1 MKFFFSILL
10 IICFSFINLIANEQS
25 SVIDL
30 SKSQWEYKWGDSP
43 FKNNI
48 PLWTNKEDTSIK
60 WEKIEFPSNPPQR
73 NNQTNAWF
81 RVKIPDNLPLN
92 PYLYI
97 FSTDLINEVYYQDK
111 KIYGFGDF
119 DINGKGKFIGWPWHF
134 MQVPSNS
141 SGEYLYFRLYSN
153 YIDIGLWGEILISSK
168 AYIYEKLLKN
178 DIPKIIVGAISI
190 FVALFFLVSFLSKFK
205 KIEFLILGLL
215 FLTQGLNVFFS
226 AKIID
231 IYFYYPL
238 LTQYILAFAFLSFP
252 LGMAMYMDKL
262 INIKVPF
269 NLIKRLWQIHL
280 IYIIVSILG
289 ILFNFIELPSIYVY
303 FDIFY
308 NFISLP
314 ILTIYIV
321 YFFFKG
327 DKETKIIT
335 SSFFIISI
343 YWLYSSLIANELVPW
358 EEYPSDLAVFLCL
371 LLLAYSLI
379 NKLNYTQELENTK
392 KELIL
397 LSSTDYLTKLY
408 NRKEI
413 DLILKKSINFYK
425 RYKDNFSVILL
436 DIDYFKE
443 TNDEYGHLIGDQ
455 VLISFSNILNKYT
468 REVDSI
474 GRWGGEEFIIIC
486 QNTKKEEAIILA
498 QKLKKIIENYKFKDI
513 GHKTASFGVVSYNDG
528 ESLNEL
534 LLRADQ
540 AMYRSKLK
548 GRNTVTSN

>member
-413 DLILKKSINFYK
+413 DLILKKIN
-425 RYKDNFSVILL
+425 
-436 DIDYFKE
+436 
-443 TNDEYGHLIGDQ
+443 
-455 VLISFSNILNKYT
+455 
-468 REVDSI
+468 
-474 GRWGGEEFIIIC
+474 
-486 QNTKKEEAIILA
+486 
-498 QKLKKIIENYKFKDI
+498 KF
-513 GHKTASFGVVSYNDG
+513 
-528 ESLNEL
+528 L
-534 LLRADQ
+534 
-540 AMYRSKLK
+540 
-548 GRNTVTSN
+548 

>member
-289 ILFNFIELPSIYVY
+289 ILFNFIELPSVYVY

>member
-48 PLWTNKEDTSIK
+48 PRWTNKEDTSIK

>member
-48 PLWTNKEDTSIK
+48 PRWTNKEDTSIK
-60 WEKIEFPSNPPQR
+60 WEKIEFPNNPPQR

-425 RYKDNFSVILL
+425 RYKDDFSVILL

>member
-540 AMYRSKLK
+540 AMYRSKFK

>member
-289 ILFNFIELPSIYVY
+289 ILFNFIELPSVYVY

-425 RYKDNFSVILL
+425 RYKDDFSVILL